1 MATIA
6 PTVLPGADIK
16 HQRVSWEGFAAS
28 GDVGTAVTVL
38 GPYPDKTVQSVGTY
52 AGSLSI
58 LWEGSLDGGVTWF
71 GLTDVN
77 NVSLAMTAVG
87 GKAVAEAVP
96 QIRPRATAGA
106 GAADVDC
113 WLFASGVSL

>member
-1 MATIA
+1 MATIV

-38 GPYPDKTVQSVGTY
+38 GPYPDKTVQVFGTF
-52 AGSLSI
+52 AGAAAI
-58 LWEGSLDGGVTWF
+58 TWEGSLDGGATYF
-71 GLTDVN
+71 TLTDVN
-77 NVSLAMTAVG
+77 NVALVLSAAA
-87 GKAVAEAVP
+87 GKAVTEAVP
-96 QIRPRATAGA
+96 LIRPRMTAGA
-106 GAADVDC
+106 AADVDC